1 MREEV
6 SSQAK
11 CGFFFFN
18 RYIQD
23 PKGKKV
29 TKVCVHNMYKLPSL
43 LSAGTLDAPQC
54 RRFNCELV
62 PGTAYPSALLSSQS
76 SGKLESDLSVKRI
89 HVSCHS

>member
-11 CGFFFFN
+11 CGFFFLTDT
-18 RYIQD
+18 YKIQ
-23 PKGKKV
+23 KV